1 MRKCSLWG
9 ICLLS
14 LAFLWS
20 CERIVMPQIP
30 GEDDDTA
37 VVDGDDDN
45 HDDADGGDDDS
56 GSDSGD
62 DSDTGTSEDPDVPDA
77 PEDPSDSGDTDVPSD
92 PDIADDDEGDDD
104 GEGGGAGDSG
114 DDSSDDTD
122 VFHEGVEDDPYTYRD
137 LNESFIYDMV
147 MNDGATIHE
156 SWVVGYIVGYIDG
169 NKLTESSAVFSY
181 GDVETNIL
189 LADSPDVKD
198 YAKCVP
204 VQLSKSGSYADVRYA
219 LNLKNNTDVMGRRV
233 KIRGA
238 VTKYMGVPG
247 LKNAIKYKF
256 VE

>member
-45 HDDADGGDDDS
+45 QDDADGGDDDS

-62 DSDTGTSEDPDVPDA
+62 DSDTGTSEDPDVPDV
-77 PEDPSDSGDTDVPSD
+77 PEYPSDSGDTDVPED
-92 PDIADDDEGDDD
+92 PDITDD
-104 GEGGGAGDSG
+104 GEGGDVGDSG

>member
-14 LAFLWS
+14 FAFLWS

-30 GEDDDTA
+30 EDDDETA
-37 VVDGDDDN
+37 VVDDDDENSEDTNGDDDVS
-45 HDDADGGDDDS
+45 DS
-56 GSDSGD
+56 GSEDG
-62 DSDTGTSEDPDVPDA
+62 SDTGTSENPDV
-77 PEDPSDSGDTDVPSD
+77 PEDPSDSGDTDVPSNPTD
-92 PDIADDDEGDDD
+92 GNEDSEDGD
-104 GEGGGAGDSG
+104 GSEDSG
-114 DDSSDDTD
+114 DDTSDDSD

-169 NKLTESSAVFSY
+169 NRLTESSAVFSC

-189 LADSPDVKD
+189 LADFPDVMD

-204 VQLSKSGSYADVRYA
+204 VQLSKSGSYADVRDA
-219 LNLKNNTDVMGRRV
+219 LNLKYNKDVIGRKV

-247 LKNAIKYKF
+247 LKNAIKYEF